1 MNDLSQ
7 ANISILSIFV
17 KFTKRQTFVDNVC
30 WYLLLCQ
37 RRPVNQSQEYEN
49 GFYLGKS
56 RYKTRLVKSRCLEE
70 IIIYCQDTGYHELY
84 PLNIIRINTNFV
96 ISARL
101 IVRFRTTQNYQIIL
115 LNNQM
120 NTISND
126 QQNSRQVLSS
136 TQ

>member
-7 ANISILSIFV
+7 ANLSILSIFV
-17 KFTKRQTFVDNVC
+17 KFTKRQTFVDKVW
-30 WYLLLCQ
+30 WYVLQCQ
-37 RRPVNQSQEYEN
+37 SRPIYQSQGQEN
-49 GFYLGKS
+49 GFYLRKS
-56 RYKTRLVKSRCLEE
+56 RQKTKIAKSRCLEQ
-70 IIIYCQDTGYHELY
+70 IIIYCHDTGYHELY
-84 PLNIIRINTNFV
+84 PLKIIRINTNFV

-120 NTISND
+120 NVRSND
-126 QQNSRQVLSS
+126 QQNARQVLSS